1 MVAWAAYSQ
10 VRPTPSIGPF
20 PCPETKFQPCQWLG
34 LLLVRGPLDTSF
46 QFLKF
51 SLHHHCLQ
59 PAQGWDPGWSVQG
72 PGWNQRKVS
81 ETGKR
86 TEKAELVLGAAPSF
100 TSHLVPQPP
109 APTFL
114 GGGVPGT
121 VLGSASSSSSE
132 AGARSWEG
140 WETGGREVE
149 GCAREPSLP
158 TVVSMAIM

>member
-81 ETGKR
+81 ETSWVEESQALYWAQLLPPPLKQGQGHGRAGRQVGGKW
-86 TEKAELVLGAAPSF
+86 KA
-100 TSHLVPQPP
+100 
-109 APTFL
+109 
-114 GGGVPGT
+114 VPG
-121 VLGSASSSSSE
+121 SPHCPRWFPWQSCNS
-132 AGARSWEG
+132 RCHHW
-140 WETGGREVE
+140 
-149 GCAREPSLP
+149 
-158 TVVSMAIM
+158 